1 MLKEQQLK
9 IPKIK
14 ILISLTIKKIFEFNS
29 FQKEQIKVI
38 IIYLSNKNIFI
49 SMKID
54 KGKILYYVILAIYF
68 ENLTII
74 FNLLKILIDNQK
86 IRI

>member
-29 FQKEQIKVI
+29 FQKE
-38 IIYLSNKNIFI
+38 
-49 SMKID
+49 
-54 KGKILYYVILAIYF
+54 
-68 ENLTII
+68 
-74 FNLLKILIDNQK
+74 
-86 IRI
+86 